1 MHKYRYR
8 WVIFSVLSAIYFF
21 VYFHRTST
29 AVLADEIMEEFA
41 VSALAIGLMS
51 SAYFYPYALL
61 QIPVGVLAD
70 TKGPRKTTT
79 LFTFIA
85 FAGTLLFAFSTTF
98 PMVVLGR
105 LLIGIGVSGVY
116 IPTIK
121 VLSQWFRKHEFATL
135 TGILFAVGSM
145 GALLSA
151 YPLAMMAIL
160 FGWRTAFLFIGI
172 ITFFLAIMCWA
183 VVRDSPK
190 AVGLDPVE
198 EAVVKSSEEERL
210 SKTFRVVIFNRYL
223 WIIALSAFLRYGVV
237 MGYQG
242 LWGGP
247 YLMDVYGLSRD
258 AAGGVLMMVG
268 IGTIAG
274 APTIGYLSD
283 RVFRTRK
290 WFLVLG
296 GIGFTAATYM
306 LAFNTGSMS
315 IKDLYLVSFLIG
327 FFSGAGPVAYAY
339 IKEIFPLE
347 VTGTATSIV
356 NVFPFFGGA
365 LFQVVMGYLMDIG
378 SENGIYPVEAYSLA
392 FQFCF
397 VASVI
402 ATLLVLFI
410 RESYEQEIDG
420 RIEG

>member
-1 MHKYRYR
+1 MHTYRYR

-70 TKGPRKTTT
+70 TKGPRKTAT

-98 PMVVLGR
+98 PIVVFGR

-121 VLSQWFRKHEFATL
+121 VLSQWFRKHEFATI
-135 TGILFAVGSM
+135 TGVLFAVGNM

-160 FGWRTAFLFIGI
+160 FGWRAAFLFIGI
-172 ITFFLAIMCWA
+172 ITFILAVMCWA

-190 AVGLDPVE
+190 AVGLNPVTE
-198 EAVVKSSEEERL
+198 EISFEEDKI
-210 SKTFRVVIFNRYL
+210 SKTFRTVVFNRYL
-223 WIIALSAFLRYGVV
+223 WIIAISTFLRYGVV

-258 AAGGVLMMVG
+258 ATGRVLMMVG
-268 IGTIAG
+268 IGTIVG

-296 GIGFTAATYM
+296 GTGFTAAVYM
-306 LAFNTGSMS
+306 LAFHTENMS
-315 IKDLYLVSFLIG
+315 VKDLYLVSFLIG

-339 IKEIFPLE
+339 IKEIFPPE

-365 LFQVVMGYLMDIG
+365 LFQIIMGYLVDIG
-378 SENGIYPVEAYSLA
+378 SKNGIHPAEAYSLT

-402 ATLLVLFI
+402 ATLLVLLI
-410 RESYEQEIDG
+410 KESY
-420 RIEG
+420 R